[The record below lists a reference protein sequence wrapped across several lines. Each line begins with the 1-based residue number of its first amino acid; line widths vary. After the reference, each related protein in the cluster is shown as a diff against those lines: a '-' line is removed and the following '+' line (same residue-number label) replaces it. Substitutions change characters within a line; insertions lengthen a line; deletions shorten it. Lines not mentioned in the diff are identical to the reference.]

1 MCAER
6 KEGCYSI
13 ELERISEALIA
24 SGYISLDQQAKALGL
39 HRNTA
44 WTIINNKHK
53 LGRLSNKTVGRILTN
68 PQTPPAVRA
77 VLVDYLAKRC
87 RAVQRKPNRL
97 TPFLK
102 SFARTNGDLF

>member
-6 KEGCYSI
+6 KARCYSI
-13 ELERISEALIA
+13 ELERISEALIV
-24 SGYISLDQQAKALGL
+24 SGYISLNQQAKALGL

-53 LGRLSNKTVGRILTN
+53 LGRVSNKTISRILTN
-68 PQTPPAVRA
+68 RAPPAVRA